1 MPDPIVTAN
10 GDILLS
16 VSEQI
21 KELHPGVETLA
32 AILKELQNLQ
42 SLGGV
47 PGDTNSTILGDAIS
61 QMTNIQNGKTTWQD
75 SGGLLGD
82 LDTLKNL
89 VAGAPTDDPKYPI
102 YNILASVITQIG
114 ELLNY
119 RPDVASVLSDLD
131 ALKSLKDGPAD
142 LTAFHDFN
150 VLQIA
155 FESIWLRAFDKNL
168 AAGVENLYANTVQLY
183 DDAGLEVPDF
193 QSIED
198 VSNLRDFI
206 TNIQSTI
213 LEPGVVA
220 VGPPPVAFSF
230 FSDPNIKD
238 DFPEA
243 IPLWNYL
250 SGDQQSQIIQYAKA
264 YDENNDGNHD
274 AKLRS
279 LSGLVDKILKNPD
292 GTNSRIQKLILEIG
306 EAIAE
311 PYAFDIFAP
320 NSYNFG
326 LMLTYRQQWVP
337 GPYQAGDLRATIPL
351 APGETRKYS
360 KKTSVKTSRAAKEME
375 KSMSS
380 RSDQSSVI
388 SRAEADIM
396 KKTTTDTNFKM
407 TTEGT
412 FKIGIGDIKAS
423 TDFNLKQ
430 AVESSTNKKEFHEA
444 TLKAA
449 EEYRLER
456 SMEVDTTTAIETEE
470 TTSGEISNPNNEI
483 TVTYLFYELQ
493 RQYTI
498 TEFIYRARPVIL
510 VAQEVPAPH
519 EIDEAWL
526 IEHQWILS
534 RVLLDDTFRSALT
547 YLNSG
552 FAGDEVSIEVL
563 KTSLEKQTLI
573 ATALEAKVND
583 QIELRNQFREGL
595 IQAELAKSGA
605 EASQQQDVAGAAGDI
620 LNPGNA
626 LLAGLTGGLSAIS
639 QISQA
644 SSDLSK
650 ITDDQAKIAAM
661 AANLEANKT
670 RLQYTE
676 QALADAQTRLDK
688 ARDAYQ
694 KAADQYTAALQQQF
708 NRHEAIDQLRVHVKQ
723 NIIYYMQ
730 AIWDHEPPDQ
740 RYFRL
745 YNLEITCPGYDQ
757 NLVDITI
764 PPPPSPIGGNL
775 SSPKTKYKV
784 NTPVLGIDKVYLKDL
799 ADLDNPLGYKG
810 NYMIFPLKTPTILTT
825 FMLQEFIDED
835 TGIRDPEPDANFDIQ
850 TFDQDWQDALAALAR
865 NDANAAN
872 ALAKLKDNL
881 TKYLTVARR
890 TTDEIIVPTGQL
902 FIEALTGTHPLLED
916 FKLLHRVQDVRKVKA
931 EVRHAE
937 LDNLRLASRLVAAQE
952 DAKNISLLADV
963 AKKIVV
969 EGDADVNVDGQ

>member
-1 MPDPIVTAN
+1 MPDPTPQSIITAN
-10 GDILLS
+10 GDILAS

-21 KELHPGVETLA
+21 KELHPGVETQAEVA

-61 QMTNIQNGKTTWQD
+61 QVANIQNGTTTWQD

-89 VAGAPTDDPKYPI
+89 VAGAPPDDPKYPI
-102 YNILASVITQIG
+102 YNILASVITQIE

-131 ALKSLKDGPAD
+131 ALKSLKGGPAD
-142 LTAFHDFN
+142 AIAFHDFN

-155 FESIWLRAFDKNL
+155 FENIWLHAFDKNL
-168 AAGVENLYANTVQLY
+168 AAAVEKLYANTIQLY
-183 DDAGLEVPDF
+183 DDAGLEVPDRE
-193 QSIED
+193 SIRD

-206 TNIQSTI
+206 ANVQSTI
-213 LEPGVVA
+213 LEPGVVV
-220 VGPPPVAFSF
+220 VGPPPISF
-230 FSDPNIKD
+230 PSNIKN

-250 SGDQQSQIIQYAKA
+250 SADQQSQIIQYAA
-264 YDENNDGNHD
+264 TYDTNNDGKHD
-274 AKLRS
+274 TYLS
-279 LSGLVDKILKNPD
+279 NLSGLVDKILKNPD
-292 GTNSRIQKLILEIG
+292 GTNSRIEKLILEIG
-306 EAIAE
+306 EAISE
-311 PYAFDIFAP
+311 PYAFDVFAP

-326 LMLTYRQQWVP
+326 IMITYRQQWVP

-360 KKTSVKTSRAAKEME
+360 KKTSVKTTRAAKEIE

-396 KKTTTDTNFKM
+396 QKTTTDTNFKM
-407 TTEGT
+407 TADGS
-412 FKIGIGDIKAS
+412 FKIGIGDIHAS
-423 TDFNLKQ
+423 TEFDLKQ
-430 AVESSTNKKEFHEA
+430 AVESSMNKKTFHEA

-449 EEYRLER
+449 QEYRLER

-493 RQYTI
+493 RRYTI

-563 KTSLEKQTLI
+563 KASLEKQTLI
-573 ATALEAKVND
+573 ATALEAQVNA
-583 QIELRNQFREGL
+583 RTL
-595 IQAELAKSGA
+595 IRDSYRGSLFQAEAAKSLA
-605 EASQQQDVAGAAGDI
+605 EASQKQDVAGAASDI

-626 LLAGLTGGLSAIS
+626 FLASLTFGLSEM
-639 QISQA
+639 SQA

-661 AANLEANKT
+661 EANLEANKT

-676 QALADAQTRLDK
+676 QALADAQSRLDK

-694 KAADQYTAALQQQF
+694 KATDQYTAALQQQF

-745 YNLEITCPGYDQ
+745 YNLEITCPGHDQ

-764 PPPPSPIGGNL
+764 PPPPPPNRLLGGNQAPL
-775 SSPKTKYKV
+775 TLKFPR
-784 NTPVLGIDKVYLKDL
+784 PVLGDDKVYLKDL
-799 ADLDNPLGYKG
+799 ADLDNPLGFKG
-810 NYMIFPLKTPTILTT
+810 NYIIFPLKTPTILTT
-825 FMLQEFIDED
+825 FMLQEFIDEY
-835 TGIRDPEPDANFDIQ
+835 TGVRDPELYANFDIQ
-850 TFDQDWQDALAALAR
+850 SFDKDWQDALAR
-865 NDANAAN
+865 NDANA
-872 ALAKLKDNL
+872 LAKLKDDL

-902 FIEALTGTHPLLED
+902 FIEALTGSHPLLED

-963 AKKIVV
+963 EKKIVV
-969 EGDADVNVDGQ
+969 EGNATIEINKNA